1 MSADTIFALSSG
13 AGRAAVGV
21 IRISGPLARFGL
33 ETLAGS
39 IPPPRRA
46 TLRTLTADG
55 EPIDQALVLWFPGP
69 ASFTGEDM
77 AELQGHGGRA
87 VTAAVVRAL
96 VRLGMRPA
104 QPGEFTRRAL
114 ANGKMSLPEVEG
126 LADLLEA
133 ETAAQHRQ
141 AVMQAGGALTR
152 TTGLWRKALIDAM
165 ALVEAHL
172 DFADEGDVVEDGAI
186 AAIGTAIE
194 TVRDQLHQALAS
206 ASRGERVRDGLTV
219 VLSGPVNAGKSS
231 LLNALAGRDV
241 AIVTDIPGTTRD
253 AIEVDLDLDGV
264 RVTVVDT
271 AGLRDTSD
279 PVEAEGIR
287 RARARAESADLV
299 LRLVP
304 PESAADMGTVPAEW
318 HVLTKLDSDPD
329 RVVPP
334 GGFGISVRSGQG
346 MARLVAALSSWATE
360 ESAGE
365 PALVT
370 RARHRACI
378 ERAIDDLGRGLG
390 GLKADR
396 LELVA
401 EDLRLAV
408 RSLDELVGRV
418 DVDHVLDA
426 LFAGFCIGK

>member
-39 IPPPRRA
+39 VPPARRA
-46 TLRTLTADG
+46 TLRNLEVDG
-55 EPIDQALVLWFPGP
+55 EPIDQAIVLWFPGP

-77 AELQGHGGRA
+77 AEIQGHGGRA
-87 VTAAVVRAL
+87 VTAAVVGAL
-96 VRLGMRPA
+96 VGLGMRTA

-114 ANGKMSLPEVEG
+114 ANGKLSLPEVEG

-141 AVMQAGGALTR
+141 AVAQAGGALTR
-152 TTGLWRKALIDAM
+152 TAGAWRTALIDTM

-172 DFADEGDVVEDGAI
+172 DFADEGDVVEDGAVM
-186 AAIGTAIE
+186 AIGSALEAI
-194 TVRDQLHQALAS
+194 RSQLRNALAS
-206 ASRGERVRDGLTV
+206 ASRGAQVRDGLTV

-241 AIVTDIPGTTRD
+241 AIVADIPGTTRD
-253 AIEVDLDLDGV
+253 AIEVDLDLDGM

-287 RARARAESADLV
+287 RARDRADRADLV
-299 LRLVP
+299 LRLIP
-304 PESAADMGTVPAEW
+304 PDCTPDDEPSEAVW
-318 HVLTKLDSDPD
+318 QVLTKLDSDPD
-329 RVVPP
+329 RVVPACAH
-334 GGFGISVRSGQG
+334 GISVRSGAG
-346 MARLVAALSSWATE
+346 MDRLVSAMSSWAAE
-360 ESAGE
+360 RSAGE

-370 RARHRACI
+370 RARHRACVDRALANL
-378 ERAIDDLGRGLG
+378 ERALG
-390 GLKADR
+390 GLTADR

-426 LFAGFCIGK
+426 VFAGFCIGK